1 MKKKIDD
8 LKKAYKAAE
17 KENEKRALQIQA
29 LEEAKN
35 DFDEKAR
42 QAAINADQKTFDEC
56 KRQAEFIGYRLE
68 ALKESQEAKK
78 NITLPLEDVKAA
90 WKIDEEARR
99 EKLKK
104 KTAELEKAK
113 DELKAI
119 FEEIIELENDGLKDR
134 NICGKLAGIE
144 PYYGHAYDITKP
156 QNFWD
161 LSNNFPMKYYY
172 NDGVRNPET
181 VYYLQKENRYKD
193 LQSIN
198 TIFSKLFNAHSPL
211 SESERNDI

>member
-8 LKKAYKAAE
+8 LKKMYAAAE
-17 KENEKRALQIQA
+17 KENADRAKQIEE
-29 LEEAKN
+29 LEATKKGL
-35 DFDEKAR
+35 DEKAR
-42 QAAINADQKTFDEC
+42 QAAIAADQKTFDEC

-68 ALKESQEAKK
+68 ALKETQEAKK
-78 NITLPLEDVKAA
+78 NITLPLEEVKEVWTA
-90 WKIDEEARR
+90 EEKTRR
-99 EKLKK
+99 EKLEA

-113 DELKAI
+113 DKLKAI

-134 NICGKLAGIE
+134 NTCGKLAGIE

-172 NDGVRNPET
+172 NNGVRNPET